1 MTRLPWLLH
10 SDLGDDMA
18 EGKASPG
25 SPFKPPAAVIWNN
38 MVDAGRAWADSRLNG
53 GAPNPIRPRET
64 DIIKAKNTSGAARR
78 LGEILR
84 IDGKAIETVT
94 DENKWLLGVEP
105 TDDGYFGILK
115 EPVENNGLASLQVS
129 GCCMA
134 LVNVT
139 DADHKRATSAEGEYV
154 LQSGDDGPI
163 EILFAPEGT
172 GEKTCVVRFAGS
184 GGGGAVISDGIVRIV
199 HACGV
204 YTIELGELQDV
215 DESASGSGPNCNPCD
230 DGSGSGSGC
239 ELILSPPPQ
248 RVVGNGTFVVAFD
261 PQSITIPLAVNTD
274 CVVGKVSPM
283 ASSSSGS
290 GAGSGSGASTVTPW
304 RVLSGYQEH
313 IVQYRERWDCCA
325 PDGPPVLIGKTPIVL
340 VGKECAEI
348 ICGECPPS
356 SGSA

>member
-1 MTRLPWLLH
+1 
-10 SDLGDDMA
+10 
-18 EGKASPG
+18 
-25 SPFKPPAAVIWNN
+25 
-38 MVDAGRAWADSRLNG
+38 MVDAGRAHADSLLNG

-64 DIIKAKNTSGAARR
+64 DIIKAKNTSGEARR

-115 EPVENNGLASLQVS
+115 EPAAISGIASLQVS

-139 DADHKRATSAEGEYV
+139 DASHTRATSADTEYV

-163 EILFAPEGT
+163 EILFAPDGT
-172 GEKTCVVRFAGS
+172 GEKTCVVRFAG
-184 GGGGAVISDGIVRIV
+184 GGGSADISDGIVR
-199 HACGV
+199 ADNGCGW
-204 YTIELGELQDV
+204 YLIELGRITVEG
-215 DESASGSGPNCNPCD
+215 ESTSGSGPSCDPCTQGGSTSASASASSSSCD
-230 DGSGSGSGC
+230 IELAGPPSKVVGSG
-239 ELILSPPPQ
+239 
-248 RVVGNGTFVVAFD
+248 VFVLAYD
-261 PQSITIPLAVNTD
+261 PQSITIPLVVGTD
-274 CVVGKVSPM
+274 CVVGKVTG
-283 ASSSSGS
+283 SSSGS
-290 GAGSGSGASTVTPW
+290 SSASGSGTGSGSGASTVTTW
-304 RVLSGYQEH
+304 RVLRGYQEH

-325 PDGPPVLIGKTPIVL
+325 PNGPPVLIGKTPIIF

-356 SGSA
+356 SGSGA

>member
-1 MTRLPWLLH
+1 
-10 SDLGDDMA
+10 MA
-18 EGKASPG
+18 EGKVLPG
-25 SPFKPPAAVIWNN
+25 DDFNPPPAAIWNN
-38 MVDAGRAWADSRLNG
+38 MVDAGRAWADSRLNKP
-53 GAPNPIRPRET
+53 APNPIRPRET

-139 DADHKRATSAEGEYV
+139 DADHKRATSADGEYV

-184 GGGGAVISDGIVRIV
+184 GGGGETHIIWFTIDSVLCPERDDVAETTLVITPTWYSQSCTGTPPGADEYGIYRAYDICSYFNGLT
-199 HACGV
+199 AE
-204 YTIELGELQDV
+204 EL
-215 DESASGSGPNCNPCD
+215 PNSIGRATWMKPLTGYCEPRWIID
-230 DGSGSGSGC
+230 D
-239 ELILSPPPQ
+239 L
-248 RVVGNGTFVVAFD
+248 
-261 PQSITIPLAVNTD
+261 
-274 CVVGKVSPM
+274 
-283 ASSSSGS
+283 
-290 GAGSGSGASTVTPW
+290 
-304 RVLSGYQEH
+304 
-313 IVQYRERWDCCA
+313 CA
-325 PDGPPVLIGKTPIVL
+325 QP
-340 VGKECAEI
+340 ECT
-348 ICGECPPS
+348 
-356 SGSA
+356 